1 MKAYGITLAASLG
14 LAAIAPDAGAQRV
27 FPTPEAAAAALV
39 EAAKAGDRKALEA
52 IFGPEADVVL
62 ESGDTVGDENDRKWF
77 VAKAA
82 KKMAIEPEDEG
93 WAILTVG
100 PEAWPLAIPLHQRR
114 DGWVFDVAEGKE
126 ELLDRRV
133 GNNELVAIS
142 VARAFVDAQREYAAE
157 DPDGNGAHD
166 YARRLLSSEGTR
178 DGLYWPAAAGE
189 TPSPFGP
196 LVAEASGKGYR
207 AKTDAGERTPYE
219 GYYFKVLTEQGS
231 HAPGGAMSYEEN
243 GKLTKG
249 FALLAWPA
257 TYGAS
262 GVKTFVVNQLGI
274 VFEKDLG
281 AQTDTVAPALVAYDP
296 DRSWNPSA
304 D

>member
-1 MKAYGITLAASLG
+1 MKSYGIMVAATLG
-14 LAAIAPDAGAQRV
+14 LVAIAPDAGAQRV

-62 ESGDTVGDENDRKWF
+62 KSGDPVDDENDRKWF
-77 VAKAA
+77 VAEAA
-82 KKMAIEPEDEG
+82 KKTTIEREDEG
-93 WAILTVG
+93 WAILAVG
-100 PEAWPLAIPLHQRR
+100 PDAWPLAIPLHQRQ

-142 VARAFVDAQREYAAE
+142 VARAYVDAQREYAAE

-166 YARRLLSSEGTR
+166 YAGRLLSSEGKR

-196 LVAEASGKGYR
+196 LVAEASDKGYR
-207 AKTDAGERTPYE
+207 GPTKAGERVPYE
-219 GYYFKVLTEQGS
+219 GYYFKVLTAQGS

-243 GKLTKG
+243 GVLTKG
-249 FALLAWPA
+249 FALVAWPA

-281 AQTDTVAPALVAYDP
+281 AQTDTLAPALVAYDP
-296 DRSWNPSA
+296 DQSWSPSA